1 MHETPAP
8 DPLEPDP
15 SQPYSQR
22 STVPG
27 PLERLRNVNIEDLMA
42 RLLVV
47 AEGMCWYQLRSYHN
61 VPEPRDL
68 VQQAAADV
76 LDGVRQWPDHV
87 DAYTMLYGV
96 MRSHVSNFAARQRPV
111 GSSRRKQS
119 GEGTRHVRL
128 EDAPAL
134 QNHTSAPD
142 MSVLSE
148 EFREHIRRWVAGDD
162 ELEQMVELLL
172 EDPEC
177 SAADLAYEMELTVRE
192 IYNARKRLRRRLES
206 LRP

>member
-15 SQPYSQR
+15 SQQHAQG
-22 STVPG
+22 STVPD
-27 PLERLRNVNIEDLMA
+27 PLERLRNVDIEDLMA

-47 AEGMCWYQLRSYHN
+47 AEGMCWYQLRSYRN
-61 VPEPRDL
+61 APEPRDL

-87 DAYTMLYGV
+87 DAYTILYGV

-111 GSSRRKQS
+111 GSSRKKQS
-119 GEGTRHVRL
+119 GEGTRHVGL

-134 QNHTSAPD
+134 QNQTSAPD
-142 MSVLSE
+142 VNVLSE
-148 EFREHIRRWVAGDD
+148 ELREHIRRWVEGDD
-162 ELEQMVELLL
+162 ELEQMVEVLF
-172 EDPEC
+172 EDPQC
-177 SAADLAYEMELTVRE
+177 SASDLAEEMELTVRE
-192 IYNARKRLRRRLES
+192 VYNARKRLRRRLES